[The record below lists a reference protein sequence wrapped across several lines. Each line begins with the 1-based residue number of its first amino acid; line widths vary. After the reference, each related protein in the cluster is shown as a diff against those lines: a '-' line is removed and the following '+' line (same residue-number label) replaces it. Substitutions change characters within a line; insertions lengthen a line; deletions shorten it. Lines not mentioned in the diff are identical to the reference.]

1 MAISSV
7 LLTVLFI
14 LFNLYLYQMKHAEIS
29 KAITEDSQKLQK
41 MQQVISQNIANVFLS
56 RLESMTKFEYFA
68 LVKEDLQNDSFER
81 SQELTGKVLFHF
93 ENFKDQNPHVKT
105 LHLITK
111 SGKSYL
117 RAHNKKNRDDLTLFR
132 PSIKSQTQVPVE
144 GAFFENGVEGFL
156 FRIVKPLYHNDALAG
171 FIELGVDT
179 EFFIRRINRFGQYPG
194 VIFIRTNGEF
204 ETYKNIEVSPELLAA
219 LPQRID
225 FNANMK
231 IQTPKG
237 IYYTH
242 PVAMRSF
249 DGDVDGY
256 FLFLEDYSFIYD
268 EIKEFFYFSAAVSA
282 VLLLVLL
289 FALDRAFTLLL
300 KKMDRLFFIINQ
312 AKDFIVVSDKDA
324 QKILFINDSAQRLLG
339 YSKQELKALP
349 LEDLVVF
356 SKHDQSLEELLSQI
370 KTQKDVQVKKF
381 SFVTKAGQ
389 AVPIEGRFSYVEK
402 DEGYIVAICKDITD
416 TLQMQ
421 LRQRVN
427 EEMINKYI
435 PLSHTDLKGVITYA
449 NEALTKLTGYSN
461 DELVGKNHRLLRSP
475 ETKDEVYENLWNT
488 INADKVWRGEFKI
501 VTKDGS
507 DVWVKILIEPRYDIQ
522 GNKIGYVSTRED
534 VSDKEHLR
542 ELSENDQLTKA
553 YNRRSF
559 EAKLANAIK
568 KVQKTDK
575 KFGIVMFDID
585 HFKKV
590 NDVYGHQVGDAVLQ
604 KVSKA
609 VKGVTRESDFFA
621 RWGGE
626 EFMLLV
632 DQSSLS
638 ALQTLVQKIRQTISE
653 TDFTPVHSVTAS
665 FGITVYKDGDSADS
679 IVKRVD
685 EALYKAKE
693 NGRNRYETIV

>member
-7 LLTVLFI
+7 LLTALFI
-14 LFNLYLYQMKHAEIS
+14 VFNLYLYQMKHTEIKHGIAEH
-29 KAITEDSQKLQK
+29 TQKLQK
-41 MQQVISQNIANVFLS
+41 MQQVISQNISNVFLS
-56 RLESMTKFEYFA
+56 RLESMTKFEYFT
-68 LVKEDLQNDSFER
+68 LVKEDLQNDSFDR
-81 SQELTGKVLFHF
+81 AQELTGKILFHF

-117 RAHNKKNRDDLTLFR
+117 RAHNQKSRDDLTLFR
-132 PSIKSQTQVPVE
+132 PAIKSQTQVPVE

-156 FRIVKPLYHNDALAG
+156 FRIIKPLYHNDTLAG

-179 EFFIRRINRFGQYPG
+179 EFFIRRINRFGKYPG

-204 ETYKNIEVSPELLAA
+204 QTYKKIDLSQELIGA
-219 LPQRID
+219 LPKRID
-225 FNANMK
+225 FTKSMK
-231 IQTPKG
+231 IQTPSDV
-237 IYYTH
+237 YFTH
-242 PVAMRSF
+242 PIAMQSF
-249 DGDVDGY
+249 DGNTDGY
-256 FLFLEDYSFIYD
+256 FLFLEEYTFIYD
-268 EIKEFFYFSAAVSA
+268 EIKEFFYFSAAVST
-282 VLLLVLL
+282 VLLLLLL
-289 FALDRAFTLLL
+289 FALDRAFTVLL

-324 QKILFINDSAQRLLG
+324 QKILFINDSAQKLLG
-339 YSKQELKALP
+339 YTKQELKALP
-349 LEDLVVF
+349 LERLVVF
-356 SKHDQSLEELLSQI
+356 SKHDQGLQELLVQV
-370 KTQKDVQVKKF
+370 KEHKDVQVKKF
-381 SFVTKAGQ
+381 SFITKQGQ
-389 AVPIEGRFSYVEK
+389 TVPIEGRFSYVEK

-416 TLQMQ
+416 SLQMQ
-421 LRQRVN
+421 LRQKVN
-427 EEMINKYI
+427 EDMINKYI

-449 NEALTKLTGYSN
+449 NKALTKLTGYSN

-475 ETKDEVYENLWNT
+475 ETKDEVYDNLWNT

-501 VTKDGS
+501 VKKDGS

-542 ELSENDQLTKA
+542 ELSEKDQLTKA

-559 EAKLANAIK
+559 EARLASSIK
-568 KVQKTDK
+568 RVQQTDK
-575 KFGIVMFDID
+575 KFGTVMFDID

-604 KVSKA
+604 KVSTA
-609 VKGVTRESDFFA
+609 VKKVTRESDFFA

-653 TDFTPVHSVTAS
+653 TDFSPAHSVTAS